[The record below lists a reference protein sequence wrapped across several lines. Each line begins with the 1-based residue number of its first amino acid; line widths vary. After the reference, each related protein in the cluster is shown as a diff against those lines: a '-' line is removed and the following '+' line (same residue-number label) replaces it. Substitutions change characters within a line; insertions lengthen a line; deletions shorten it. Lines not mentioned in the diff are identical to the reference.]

1 MFCAVGFFRFLLLRI
16 EVTMSTERIS
26 ILSQRMAT
34 ITLMFLIII
43 ILLNVA
49 GWLFPV
55 MISREGGYGFSFSL
69 TAQFVK
75 ESAAD
80 LSLFPWWQIAGAII
94 LTSIPLLALAFGLYH
109 LRLLFQ
115 TYAKR
120 AYFSATASIHLGK
133 TGRSIAIWTL
143 LNLICGPLL
152 SIWGTMRE
160 PYEHRMVTFSFT
172 PQDVMSLFIAACV
185 MVIAHILKQASDLH
199 EENQQFV

>member
-1 MFCAVGFFRFLLLRI
+1 MFCAVGSPPF
-16 EVTMSTERIS
+16 STLKNRGHYVYRTDFNPEPAHGHNHTYVS
-26 ILSQRMAT
+26 NHNH
-34 ITLMFLIII
+34 ITECRW
-43 ILLNVA
+43 VA
-49 GWLFPV
+49 FP
-55 MISREGGYGFSFSL
+55 RYDFTRRGYGFSFSL